1 MQAAREMADRAKT
14 YDNEAGERS
23 MAATVAAFNA
33 VTGDGLMNSEERGCL
48 FMLLLKAVRSQ
59 QGAYREDSY
68 VDGAAY
74 FGLAGEAACRARNG
88 GWTPEA
94 IEAAKLTKDPIKF
107 WLPIHIKE
115 AESCDNHPLAKY
127 VHLAP
132 KWADRLLQ
140 PAGSRSIYAL
150 NEDGRT
156 KLLPV
161 TSDQQID
168 TEQRLIF
175 KR

>member
-1 MQAAREMADRAKT
+1 M
-14 YDNEAGERS
+14 
-23 MAATVAAFNA
+23 
-33 VTGDGLMNSEERGCL
+33 
-48 FMLLLKAVRSQ
+48 
-59 QGAYREDSY
+59 
-68 VDGAAY
+68 
-74 FGLAGEAACRARNG
+74 GEAACQARNG
-88 GWTPEA
+88 GWTPED
-94 IEAAKLTKDPIKF
+94 IDAAKLTKDPIKF
-107 WLPIHIKE
+107 WWPIHIKE

-156 KLLPV
+156 KLIPV